1 MKKLVASLV
10 VGFAFSATQAA
21 DIAVVDIEK
30 LVQSSAYLK
39 QQQQAF
45 QQSVKPQTTQIEQLQ
60 KDLTALQ
67 QKAQSAAKIS
77 DAEKQKMSEEFET
90 KARKL
95 ESLQQEVQS
104 KAQTSMQATQKTF
117 ETRVKTAAE
126 QLRQEN
132 KLDAVLNKTAVLAI
146 DSKYDLTDK
155 ILQKVNAIK

>member
-1 MKKLVASLV
+1 MKKLVASLII
-10 VGFAFSATQAA
+10 GLAFSAAQAA
-21 DIAVVDIEK
+21 DIGVVDIEK

-60 KDLTALQ
+60 KDLSALQ
-67 QKAQSAAKIS
+67 QTAQTNTKLS
-77 DAEKQKMSEEFET
+77 DAEKQKMSAEFET

-95 ESLQQEVQS
+95 ETLQQEVQS

-117 ETRVKTAAE
+117 ETRVKTVAE

-155 ILQKVNAIK
+155 MLQKVNAIK

>member
-10 VGFAFSATQAA
+10 VGFAFSTTQAA